1 MSDRQDKGWSPVQSH
16 KLKGQT
22 TSERI
27 SENEEALKTLHEKMH
42 SWNEFC
48 RDMPVLP
55 DLGPALSTG
64 RVELLALAKPRPLSE
79 EECKVLF
86 QGFSVLIET
95 NNALRMHS
103 QLVSQLAAQQYE
115 LAGGMV
121 KKLGELV
128 EYAEFRT
135 PVPEDPEGG

>member
-1 MSDRQDKGWSPVQSH
+1 MSNQQAGGWSKVQSN
-16 KLKGQT
+16 KLKGET
-22 TSERI
+22 TNERI
-27 SENEEALKTLHEKMH
+27 SENEEALRKLHEQLH

-48 RDMPVLP
+48 REMPVLP

-79 EECKVLF
+79 EECRVLF
-86 QGFSVLIET
+86 QGFAVLIET

-103 QLVSQLAAQQYE
+103 QLVSQLASQQYE

-128 EYAEFRT
+128 EFAEFRN
-135 PVPEDPEGG
+135 PVPDDPEGG